1 MRRRRVGVAALGLS
15 AAVLVTV
22 GIDGA
27 RPAIGSQG
35 RLDPLP
41 TSGTADATVVATPLA
56 RTRECASR
64 FEEIELA
71 HTTRASDAPAR
82 LFDSN
87 GSGVAAD
94 DLDGD
99 GLPDIVLGN
108 LEGPNTIL
116 WNEGDLTFTREEM
129 RDRSTRT
136 VNLVDVD
143 ADGRLDIVTTHRG
156 SGIAVFRNL
165 GGRRFDQVPLLGVGA
180 PAYSMSW
187 GDLDA
192 DGDLDLAA
200 ASYDAELD
208 QRLRSAYQFSDGAG
222 VYVYRSDGDRFAA
235 ERLATDAQGLVTS
248 MTDLD
253 RDGLLDVFVGNDFS
267 VQDMVW
273 HNDGRSL
280 RPATPFARS
289 AAHPMSFDTGDVDGD
304 GVEEI
309 FVTDMRPATTDTER
323 LAEWIPL
330 MSTMNKLDNPTSRQ
344 KVRNVLHVARADGTF
359 RDDGELAGIDAA
371 GWAWSARFG
380 DLDNDR
386 DVDLYVVNGMIAA
399 ETFHYLPNAEIV
411 EPNITFANRGDG
423 SFGQAE
429 WGLASLASGR
439 GSVLVDLDLDGRL
452 DVVVNN
458 LDSPAMAYRNL
469 RCDGGAVT
477 FGLRQPGTGNT
488 HAIGATVT
496 VSDGDDLMVRTVRAG
511 GGYLSGSSSTVHV
524 GVGDAEVVDRAEI
537 RWPDGTVTTVDRPQA
552 GTHYDVTRTETS
564 TEAP

>member
-1 MRRRRVGVAALGLS
+1 MNRRR
-15 AAVLVTV
+15 AVLVVLGAGAAAVAVFTV
-22 GIDGA
+22 AGA

-35 RLDPLP
+35 RAAPLP
-41 TSGTADATVVATPLA
+41 TSGTADATVIASPLA
-56 RTRECASR
+56 SADRCAER
-64 FEEIELA
+64 FEEVELS

-116 WNEGDLTFTREEM
+116 WNEGDFTFTREEL
-129 RDRSTRT
+129 RDRSTRS

-143 ADGRLDIVTTHRG
+143 GDGLLDIVTTHRG
-156 SGIAVFRNL
+156 SGLAAFRNL
-165 GGRRFDQVPLLGVGA
+165 GGREFDQVPLLGVGA

-187 GDLDA
+187 GDVDV
-192 DGDLDLAA
+192 DGDLDLAT

-208 QRLRSAYQFSDGAG
+208 QRLRSAFQFSDGAG
-222 VYVYRSDGDRFAA
+222 VYVYRRDGERFTA
-235 ERLATDAQGLVTS
+235 ERLAADAQGLVTS

-267 VQDMVW
+267 VQDLVW
-273 HNDGRSL
+273 RNDGNSL
-280 RPATPFARS
+280 TAATPFARS

-309 FVTDMRPATTDTER
+309 FVTDMRPATTDTEQ
-323 LAEWIPL
+323 LAEWMPL
-330 MSTMNKLDNPTSRQ
+330 MSTMNQLDNPTSRQ
-344 KVRNVLHVARADGTF
+344 KVRNVLHVAQADGTF
-359 RDDGELAGIDAA
+359 RDDGERAGVDAA

-380 DLDNDR
+380 DLDNDG
-386 DVDLYVVNGMIAA
+386 DVDLHVVNGMIAA

-411 EPNITFANRGDG
+411 EPNITFVNRGAG
-423 SFGQAE
+423 SFGRAD
-429 WGLASLASGR
+429 WGLDSLASGR
-439 GSVLVDLDLDGRL
+439 GSVLVDLDVDGRL

-477 FGLRQPGTGNT
+477 FALRQPGTGNT

-496 VSDGDDLMVRTVRAG
+496 VFDGDDRFVRTVRAG
-511 GGYLSGSSSTVHV
+511 GGYLSGTPATVHV
-524 GVGDAEVVDRAEI
+524 GVGDDVTVDRAEI
-537 RWPDGTVTTVDRPQA
+537 RWPDGTVTVVDQPTA
-552 GTHYDVTRTETS
+552 GNHYQVTRDR
-564 TEAP
+564 

>member
-1 MRRRRVGVAALGLS
+1 MNRHRAGLGAVAAVA
-15 AAVLVTV
+15 AAVVALVAVV
-22 GIDGA
+22 GT

-35 RLDPLP
+35 HVDAVP
-41 TSGTADATVVATPLA
+41 SVGAVGATVVASPHA
-56 RTRECASR
+56 DRGRCAEQ

-87 GSGVAAD
+87 GSGIAAD
-94 DLDGD
+94 DLDQD

-116 WNEGDLTFTREEM
+116 WNEGEFVFTREHM
-129 RDRSTRT
+129 RDRSTRS

-143 ADGRLDIVTTHRG
+143 GDGLLDIVTTHRA

-165 GGRRFDQVPLLGVGA
+165 GGREFDQVPLRGVGA

-192 DGDLDLAA
+192 DGDLDLAT

-208 QRLRSAYQFSDGAG
+208 QRLRSAFQFSDGAG
-222 VYVYRSDGDRFAA
+222 VYVYRRNGGRFDA

-253 RDGLLDVFVGNDFS
+253 RDGVLDLFVGNDFS
-267 VQDMVW
+267 VQDLVW
-273 HNDGRSL
+273 HNDGTTL
-280 RPATPFARS
+280 TPAMPFERS

-309 FVTDMRPATTDTER
+309 FVTDMRPATTDTDR

-330 MSTMNKLDNPTSRQ
+330 MSTMNRLDNPTSRQ
-344 KVRNVLHVARADGTF
+344 KVRNVLHVAQSDGTF
-359 RDDGELAGIDAA
+359 RDDGERAGVDAA

-386 DVDLYVVNGMIAA
+386 DVDLHVVNGMIAA

-411 EPNITFANRGDG
+411 EPNITFVNRGNG
-423 SFGQAE
+423 SFGRAA
-429 WGLASLASGR
+429 WGLDSLASGR
-439 GSVLVDLDLDGRL
+439 GSVLVDLDVDGRL

-458 LDSPAMAYRNL
+458 LDSPALAYRNL

-477 FGLRQPGTGNT
+477 FALRQPGTGNT

-496 VSDGDDLMVRTVRAG
+496 VVDGDGRFVRTVRAG
-511 GGYLSGSSSTVHV
+511 SGYLSGSPSTVHV
-524 GVGDAEVVDRAEI
+524 GVGDTDSVDRAEI
-537 RWPDGTVTTVDRPQA
+537 RWPDGTVTVVERPEA
-552 GTHYDVTRTETS
+552 GNHYLVTREG
-564 TEAP
+564 AP